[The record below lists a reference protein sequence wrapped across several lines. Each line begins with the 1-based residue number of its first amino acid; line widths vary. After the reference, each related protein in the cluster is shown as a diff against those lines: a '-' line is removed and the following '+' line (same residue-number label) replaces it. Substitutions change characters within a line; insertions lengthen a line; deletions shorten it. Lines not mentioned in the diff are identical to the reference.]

1 MKKLVVWDPR
11 HEWRTGGFGFWGSGI
26 RGTCEPRHR
35 MFQFPDREIPERNGS
50 VDSLTIGIR
59 DSGFSCACELCSREP
74 RTPEARVHRFFRIR
88 HFADLGDKRS
98 GTLHIAK
105 SRREIPTV
113 CLLGHVAAIIETGK
127 ARSTLSQGVW
137 SH

>member
-1 MKKLVVWDPR
+1 VWEPR
-11 HEWRTGGFGFWGSGI
+11 HEWRTGGFGVRGSGI

-35 MFQFPDREIPERNGS
+35 MFRFPDREIPERNGS

-74 RTPEARVHRFFRIR
+74 RTPEARVHRFFGIH

-98 GTLHIAK
+98 WDTSYREIAK
-105 SRREIPTV
+105 RDPNRLSAGTRSSNHRN
-113 CLLGHVAAIIETGK
+113 GK
-127 ARSTLSQGVW
+127 SP
-137 SH
+137 